1 MNFNKWIEYVDDS
14 VETIKKPLYLWFV
27 LLPYILYVVSMF
39 GLIYL
44 NPTYVELLK
53 SLTQIAIAVILLIR
67 FNPMKTEH
75 ALKKYDETIIFG
87 TALILLTNASLT
99 NDFINYMT
107 SKV

>member
-1 MNFNKWIEYVDDS
+1 MNFSKLMEYIEDGL
-14 VETIKKPLYLWFV
+14 ETIKKPLYLWFV

-53 SLTQIAIAVILLIR
+53 SLTQIAIAIILLIR
-67 FNPMKTEH
+67 FNPLKTEH
-75 ALKKYDETIIFG
+75 TLKKYDETIIFG

-99 NDFINYMT
+99 NEFINYMR
-107 SKV
+107 SKI